1 MDDAPEMAP
10 QTTFIANAGDDSQNL
25 EEMQQL
31 LQPPP
36 HPAQVV
42 GCFCRK
48 RGDNTIFWF
57 VGVIPSWYVV
67 RYDLAGHLPSVP
79 PTSRKSTKKKA
90 RRRKREESGTQSV
103 ADSKYSTNSPSSST
117 VNDEIFVPLTDS
129 KSSAAMELT
138 ILETSPADAADI
150 PTVLVQ
156 PPSSTPSVTA
166 CRDEQIL
173 EALREIVRNC
183 TVQDPEKRASAAEVH
198 AALSK
203 LL

>member
-1 MDDAPEMAP
+1 MGDAPEMAP
-10 QTTFIANAGDDSQNL
+10 QTTSIANAGDDSQNL

-36 HPAQVV
+36 HPAQ
-42 GCFCRK
+42 
-48 RGDNTIFWF
+48 
-57 VGVIPSWYVV
+57 
-67 RYDLAGHLPSVP
+67 AGHLPSAP

-90 RRRKREESGTQSV
+90 RRRKREGSGTQSV

-117 VNDEIFVPLTDS
+117 VNDEIFVPLTDG